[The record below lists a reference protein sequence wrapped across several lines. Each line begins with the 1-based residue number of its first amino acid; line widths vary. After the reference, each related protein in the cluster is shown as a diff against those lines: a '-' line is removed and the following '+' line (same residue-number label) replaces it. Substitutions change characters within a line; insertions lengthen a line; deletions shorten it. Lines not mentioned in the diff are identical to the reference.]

1 VTDTDRRRRLGVA
14 ALAVALAFVYAY
26 LSRPARGGAWLRDL
40 ALREEY
46 RSVGGETIRFVRL
59 GSGPPLALVHGLGSS
74 IYTWNAVLRPLAET
88 HEVVALD
95 LPGFGGSG
103 RPPDLSFD
111 RLPKVVEGLL
121 ESLGLDRVTLV
132 GNSLGGAV
140 ALSIAASRA
149 DLVSRLVLID
159 SAGLGGPEAI
169 PPLVRWSASGP
180 GAFLE
185 RFGAFR
191 RLYVWAA
198 LTQVFD
204 DPDQVTSER
213 VDEYLAPLQRP
224 GTVRSLRS
232 LLDQSP
238 EDWRRLQ
245 DAIGRVSAPTLIIW
259 GAGDAWLPPTDAAR
273 FERAIPGARAVV
285 LEGCGH
291 LPQEE
296 CPTRVLELLLDFSAA
311 R

>member
-1 VTDTDRRRRLGVA
+1 VTDRRRRVAVA
-14 ALAVALAFVYAY
+14 ALALALASVYAY

-46 RSVGGETIRFVRL
+46 RSVGGESLRFVRL
-59 GSGPPLALVHGLGSS
+59 GSGPTLVLIHGLGSS
-74 IYTWNAVLRPLAET
+74 IYTWSAVLRPLAET

-111 RLPKVVEGLL
+111 RLRRAVAGLV
-121 ESLGLDRVTLV
+121 ESLGLEQVTLV

-140 ALSIAASRA
+140 AVSIAASRA

-159 SAGLGGPEAI
+159 SAGFGGPEAI
-169 PPLVRWSASGP
+169 PRLVRWSVSGP

-204 DPDQVTSER
+204 DPDRVTSER
-213 VDEYLAPLQRP
+213 IDEYLAPLQRP

-238 EDWRRLQ
+238 EDWRHLQ
-245 DAIGRVSAPTLIIW
+245 EAIGRVSAPTLIIW
-259 GAGDAWLPPTDAAR
+259 GAEDAWLPPADAAR
-273 FERAIPGARAVV
+273 FERAIPGSRAIV

-296 CPTRVLELLLDFSAA
+296 CPERVLELLRSFSAA

>member
-1 VTDTDRRRRLGVA
+1 
-14 ALAVALAFVYAY
+14 
-26 LSRPARGGAWLRDL
+26 
-40 ALREEY
+40 
-46 RSVGGETIRFVRL
+46 VGGETLRFVRL

-74 IYTWNAVLRPLAET
+74 IYTWSAVLRPLAET

-103 RPPDLSFD
+103 RPPDLSFY
-111 RLPKVVEGLL
+111 RLRRAVEGLL

-140 ALSIAASRA
+140 ALSIAASRT

-159 SAGLGGPEAI
+159 SAGFGGPEAI
-169 PPLVRWSASGP
+169 PPLVRWAASGP

-204 DPDQVTSER
+204 DSDRVTPER
-213 VDEYLAPLQRP
+213 IDEYLAPLQRP
-224 GTVRSLRS
+224 GTVQSLRS
-232 LLDQSP
+232 LLAQSP

-245 DAIGRVSAPTLIIW
+245 DAIGRVSVPTLILW
-259 GAGDAWLPPTDAAR
+259 GAEDAWLPPAHAAR
-273 FERAIPGARAVV
+273 FERAIPGSRAIV
-285 LEGCGH
+285 LAGCGH

-296 CPTRVLELLLDFSAA
+296 CPAEVLELLRSFSAA